1 LEKNFKNSIIKE
13 TAETRYEME
22 TVLITGASSGIG
34 CEFSKLFAE
43 KGYNLVITA
52 RREDKLEEIKK
63 MYPENK
69 IDIIACDLG
78 TETGARYLCEE
89 IKKRNIKI
97 DILINNAGFGLFG
110 EFFET
115 DIEKE
120 RKMIDLNVKALI
132 ELSKYFLKEMLER
145 NSGKI
150 LNVAS
155 IAAFQPGPYMS
166 VYYGSK
172 AFVLSFTE
180 AVRNE
185 IRKTGVSMSAL
196 CPGPVETEFEKSS
209 ELTKSKL
216 FSKLKPVTA
225 KKVAYAGYKGLMK
238 NKAVIIPGFL
248 NRFVVTAGVFVP
260 TGIKVN
266 MARKIQEKKK

>member
-1 LEKNFKNSIIKE
+1 
-13 TAETRYEME
+13 ME

-34 CEFSKLFAE
+34 YEFSKLFAE
-43 KGYNLVITA
+43 KGYALVITA
-52 RREDKLEEIKK
+52 RREERLAELKR
-63 MYPENK
+63 MYPECK
-69 IDIIACDLG
+69 IEVIPCDLG
-78 TETGARYLCEE
+78 SETGAEDLYNE
-89 IKKRNIKI
+89 IKKRNIKV
-97 DILINNAGFGLFG
+97 DILINNAGLGLFG

-120 RKMIDLNVKALI
+120 KNIVNLNIKALI
-132 ELSKYFLKEMLER
+132 ELSKYFLQEMIER

-166 VYYGSK
+166 VYYASK

-185 IRKTGVSMSAL
+185 VRKTGVNVSAL

-216 FSKLKPVTA
+216 FSKLKPITA
-225 KKVAYAGYKGLMK
+225 KKVAYTGYKGLMK
-238 NKAVIIPGFL
+238 NRAVIIPGFF
-248 NRFVVTAGVFVP
+248 NRFAVTAGVFVP

-266 MARKIQEKKK
+266 IARKIQEKKK

>member
-1 LEKNFKNSIIKE
+1 
-13 TAETRYEME
+13 ME

-34 CEFSKLFAE
+34 REFSKLFAE
-43 KGYNLVITA
+43 KGYRLVITA
-52 RREDKLEEIKK
+52 RREKNLAELKK
-63 MYPENK
+63 MYPENNVEV
-69 IDIIACDLG
+69 IPCDLG
-78 TETGARYLCEE
+78 SEAGAEYLYNEV
-89 IKKRNIKI
+89 KKRSIKV

-110 EFFET
+110 EFYET

-120 RKMIDLNVKALI
+120 KKMIDLNVKALV
-132 ELSKYFLKEMLER
+132 ELSKYFLQEMLER
-145 NSGKI
+145 DSGKI

-166 VYYGSK
+166 VYYASK
-172 AFVLSFTE
+172 AFVLSFSE
-180 AVRNE
+180 ALRNEVRN
-185 IRKTGVSMSAL
+185 TGVNISVL

-225 KKVAYAGYKGLMK
+225 EKVAYAGYRGLMK
-238 NKAVIIPGFL
+238 NRAVIIPGFF
-248 NRFVVTAGVFVP
+248 NRAAITAGTFVP

-266 MARKIQEKKK
+266 IARKIQEKKK